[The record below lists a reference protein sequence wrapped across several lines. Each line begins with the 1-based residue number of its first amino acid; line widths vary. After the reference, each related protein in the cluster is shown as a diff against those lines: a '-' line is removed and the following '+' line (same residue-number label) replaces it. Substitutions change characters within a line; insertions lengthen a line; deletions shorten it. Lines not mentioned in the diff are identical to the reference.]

1 MSTDSGGSRARLDGR
16 RRRRH
21 NPCVK
26 RYALVGC
33 GVRGI
38 SMYARPLSKYYRDVG
53 ELVAICDSNPVRLNA
68 CNGYLTEPVPAFTD
82 FDAMLREARPD
93 AVIVASVDRTHH
105 DFIIRSLDAGTE
117 VITEK
122 PMTID
127 DEKCRAILEAE
138 RRAGRPVVVAFNYRY
153 SPQHQQIKR
162 LIMDGVVGRVLS
174 VDFHWPLDYIHGADF
189 FRRWH
194 RRMENSGGLLVHK
207 ATHHFD
213 LINWWLDSEPA
224 EVFAQGRR
232 GFYGPTRKE
241 RGERCLGCA
250 HTSTCEFFFDLGKQD
265 YLRAL
270 YLDAE
275 GEDGYHRDGC
285 VFADEID
292 IFDTMS
298 ATVRYANGALM
309 SYSMTAYAPWEGYS
323 LAFNGTE
330 GRLEVEF
337 VERAPGREPGVQI
350 TLAPLRQPA
359 RALEPET
366 GAGEHYGGDRLL
378 RDHLFRGAEADPLG
392 LQAGS
397 RAGAMSI
404 LTGIAANRSIAT
416 GQPVRVADLLSR

>member
-1 MSTDSGGSRARLDGR
+1 MPHPAPP
-16 RRRRH
+16 RH
-21 NPCVK
+21 NAPVK

-38 SMYARPLSKYYRDVG
+38 SMYALPLARYYGDVAQ
-53 ELVAICDSNPVRLNA
+53 LTAICDHNPVRLAA
-68 CNGYLTEPVPAFTD
+68 CNRYLDAPVPAYTD
-82 FDAMLREARPD
+82 FDAMLQEQRPD
-93 AVIVASVDRTHH
+93 AVIVATVDRTHH
-105 DFIIRSLDAGTE
+105 DFIIRALEAGADA
-117 VITEK
+117 ITEK

-127 DEKCRAILEAE
+127 DEKCRAILDAE
-138 RRAGRPVVVAFNYRY
+138 RRTGRRVSVTFNYRY

-162 LIMDGVVGRVLS
+162 LITEGAIGRVLS

-213 LINWWLDSEPA
+213 LINWWLASEPE

-232 GFYGPTRKE
+232 AFYGPTRE
-241 RGERCLGCA
+241 QRGARCLTCP
-250 HTSTCEFFFDLGKQD
+250 HTQTCEFFLDLRAQD

-285 VFADEID
+285 VFAEEID
-292 IFDTMS
+292 IYDTMS
-298 ATVRYANGALM
+298 ATVRYANGALL

-330 GRLEVEF
+330 GRLEVLF
-337 VERAPGREPGVQI
+337 VERAPGREPGIEI
-350 TLAPLRQPA
+350 TIAPLRKPA
-359 RALEPET
+359 QRIEPET
-366 GAGEHYGGDRLL
+366 GTGSHYGGDRLL
-378 RDHLFRGAEADPLG
+378 RDHLFRGAERDPLG
-392 LQAGS
+392 LQADS

-404 LTGIAANRSIAT
+404 LTGVAANRSIAE
-416 GQPVRVADLLSR
+416 GRSVRIEELLAG

>member
-1 MSTDSGGSRARLDGR
+1 M
-16 RRRRH
+16 
-21 NPCVK
+21 K

-38 SMYARPLSKYYRDVG
+38 SMYARPLAKYYGDAG
-53 ELVAICDSNPVRLNA
+53 ELAAICDSNPVRLSA
-68 CNGYLTEPVPAFTD
+68 CNGYLDERVAAYTD
-82 FDAMLREARPD
+82 FDAMLREMRPD
-93 AVIVASVDRTHH
+93 AVVVATVDRTHH
-105 DFIIRSLDAGTE
+105 DFIVRSLEAGCE

-122 PMTID
+122 PMTVD
-127 DEKCRAILEAE
+127 DAKCRAILDAE
-138 RRAGRPVVVAFNYRY
+138 RRTGRGVTVAFNYRY

-162 LIMDGVVGRVLS
+162 LIVDGAIGRVLS

-213 LINWWLDSEPA
+213 LINWWLDSEPE

-232 GFYGPTRKE
+232 AFYGPTREE
-241 RGERCLGCA
+241 RGDRCLTCA
-250 HTSTCEFFFDLGKQD
+250 HTSTCEFFFDLSAQD
-265 YLRAL
+265 YMRAL

-292 IFDTMS
+292 IYDTMS
-298 ATVRYANGALM
+298 ATVRYRSGAVM

-323 LAFNGTE
+323 LAFNGTG
-330 GRLEVEF
+330 GRLEVLF
-337 VERAPGREPGVQI
+337 VERAPGREPGVEM
-350 TLAPLRQPA
+350 TLHPLRQPA
-359 RALEPET
+359 RAIEPEV
-366 GAGEHYGGDRLL
+366 GGGGHYGGDRLL
-378 RDHLFRGAEADPLG
+378 RDHLFRGVEADPLG
-392 LQAGS
+392 LQADS

-404 LTGIAANRSIAT
+404 LTGIAANRSIEE
-416 GQPVRVADLLSR
+416 GRPVRVDELLAG